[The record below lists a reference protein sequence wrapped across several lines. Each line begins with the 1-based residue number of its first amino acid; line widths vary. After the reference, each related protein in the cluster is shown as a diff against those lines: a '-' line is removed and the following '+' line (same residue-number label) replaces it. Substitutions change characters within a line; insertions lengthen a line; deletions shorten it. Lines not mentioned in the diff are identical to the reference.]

1 MARVQSGFDIE
12 LADPGHRDGCILSYQ
27 IKSSRIILRWNTGKV
42 FSTIVFYEN
51 VELDA
56 TDFNEVYSHY
66 AQCVSAVLFIEYPHF
81 CSFAAPLP
89 AYPVRSVVHLLCFFD
104 SYHYLLNHERHSAG
118 GCLVSDCQI
127 KFEINGGGGYE

>member
-42 FSTIVFYEN
+42 FPTIVFYEN

-56 TDFNEVYSHY
+56 TDFNEVYSHN
-66 AQCVSAVLFIEYPHF
+66 AQWISAVLFVENPHF
-81 CSFAAPLP
+81 CGIVARLSAH
-89 AYPVRSVVHLLCFFD
+89 PVRSVVHRL
-104 SYHYLLNHERHSAG
+104 
-118 GCLVSDCQI
+118 
-127 KFEINGGGGYE
+127 